1 MRITIGLILGLERSP
16 NMLAGDIIRVDFG
29 VPRRSEPG
37 LVHYAVV
44 VTANNTLIAGPR
56 TVQLVP
62 LTTNAERNYPS
73 DLPLETQLP
82 VVSIAQCH
90 LITTIDLVARVDEVD
105 YGNVGA
111 QQLSQIRTLL
121 GALLDID

>member
-1 MRITIGLILGLERSP
+1 
-16 NMLAGDIIRVDFG
+16 MLAGDIIRVDFG
-29 VPRRSEPG
+29 VPRRSEAG

-44 VTANNTLIAGPR
+44 VSANNTLVAGPR

-62 LTTNAERNYPS
+62 LTTNATRNYPS
-73 DLPLETQLP
+73 ELPLETPLP

-90 LITTIDLVARVDEVD
+90 LLTTIDLVARVDDID

-111 QQLSQIRTLL
+111 QQLRQIRDLL
-121 GALLDID
+121 ATLLDID

>member
-1 MRITIGLILGLERSP
+1 MTLGLERLP

-29 VPRRSEPG
+29 VPRRSEAG
-37 LVHYAVV
+37 LVHFAVV
-44 VTANNTLIAGPR
+44 VTANNTLVAGPR

-73 DLPLETQLP
+73 ELPLETQLP
-82 VVSIAQCH
+82 LMSIAQCH
-90 LITTIDLVARVDEVD
+90 LLATIDLVARVDAVD

-111 QQLSQIRTLL
+111 QQLSQIRVLL
-121 GALLDID
+121 AALLDID

>member
-1 MRITIGLILGLERSP
+1 
-16 NMLAGDIIRVDFG
+16 MLAGDIICVDFG
-29 VPRRSEPG
+29 VPRRSEAG

-44 VTANNTLIAGPR
+44 VTANHTLAAGPR

-73 DLPLETQLP
+73 ELSLETQLP
-82 VVSIAQCH
+82 LLSTAQCH
-90 LITTIDLVARVDEVD
+90 LVTTIDLVARVDAVD

-111 QQLSQIRTLL
+111 QQLSQIRVLL
-121 GALLDID
+121 AALLDID